1 VWHFVGQLQSRKCAS
16 VAGYAGA
23 VHSVD
28 RPKLVRAL
36 ASAVARLDRD
46 PLDVFVQVSLD
57 GDPNRGGVPAEQ
69 LAELADGVAA
79 SAELRL
85 RGLMAVP
92 PIGSDPDDA
101 FARLAELA
109 ATVREQHPGADS
121 ISAGMSADLEAAI
134 RHGST
139 HVRVGTA
146 LLGRRPP
153 LLG

>member
-1 VWHFVGQLQSRKCAS
+1 
-16 VAGYAGA
+16 
-23 VHSVD
+23 
-28 RPKLVRAL
+28 
-36 ASAVARLDRD
+36 
-46 PLDVFVQVSLD
+46 
-57 GDPNRGGVPAEQ
+57 VPAEH